1 MKALITAGGH
11 GTRLRPIT
19 FTLNKHLIPIAN
31 KPMIFYA
38 LEKIAAAGIKDVAIN
53 INPSDKELPK
63 ALGDGRRW
71 KIRITYIEQK
81 GGPLGLA
88 HIIKNAKNFL
98 KKDPFVFYLG
108 DNILLGSLKKFI
120 EKFKRKKL
128 NCLLTLAKVP
138 DPQRFGVPE
147 INEKGE
153 IVRVEEKP
161 QKPKSEFA
169 VAGIYIYD
177 HHIIEAAENI
187 KPSARG
193 ELEISDAHQYLLDH
207 GYKVGFEEISSWW
220 KDTGKPSDLLEA
232 NQLVLSDVKRD
243 IRGKVEKTSTVQ
255 GRVVIGKGS
264 VINGR
269 SFIRG
274 PVVIGENCVI
284 RDSFIGPFSS
294 IGNGVEIEGGDVENS
309 LIMDYVDIKTSKR
322 VVDSLIGYNCSIL
335 DDGGTLPS
343 GHKLIIGQNSS
354 IEL

>member
-31 KPMIFYA
+31 KPMIVHA
-38 LEKIAAAGIKDVAIN
+38 LEKITQAGIKEVAIN
-53 INPSDKELPK
+53 VNPGDKELPK
-63 ALGDGRRW
+63 ALGDGKKW
-71 KIRITYIEQK
+71 KIKITYLEQK

-88 HIIKNAKNFL
+88 HIIKNAKHFL
-98 KKDPFVFYLG
+98 KKDSFIFYLG
-108 DNILLGSLKKFI
+108 DNILLGGVKKFI
-120 EKFKRKKL
+120 ETFKKKKL

-147 INEKGE
+147 INSKGE
-153 IVRVEEKP
+153 IIKVEEKP
-161 QKPKSEFA
+161 EKPKSDFA

-177 HHIIEAAENI
+177 HHIMEAAENI

-207 GYKVGFEEISSWW
+207 NYKIGYEEISGWW
-220 KDTGKPSDLLEA
+220 KDTGKPNDLLEA
-232 NQLVLSDVKRD
+232 NQLVLSDIKRE
-243 IRGKVEKTSTVQ
+243 IKGKVENSATVQ
-255 GRVVIGKGS
+255 GKVIVGKGTL
-264 VINGR
+264 INGR

-274 PVVIGENCVI
+274 PVIIGENCVI
-284 RDSFIGPFSS
+284 RDSFIGPFTSV
-294 IGNGVEIEGGDVENS
+294 GNGVEIDGGDVENS

-322 VVDSLIGYNCSIL
+322 IIDSLVGCNCAIL

-343 GHKLIIGQNSS
+343 GHKLVIGENSS